1 MSVNV
6 SIALLKVVS
15 MEEEHHAIKLQF
27 KITLEWRDNR
37 VTFSNLK
44 KKTSLNALVKKDYDK
59 LWLPLVTYVN
69 TDDKETTRLGEY
81 GNGEWNTFITV
92 KREGSLTR
100 SGLQELEETEIFK
113 GEENRLRMQQTYTHE
128 FQCVYMLSMYPFDT
142 QVDKN

>member
-37 VTFSNLK
+37 VTFNNLK

-69 TDDKETTRLGEY
+69 TDDKETTRLPVPHVL
-81 GNGEWNTFITV
+81 IVVAAPVSTV
-92 KREGSLTR
+92 GVMVVVTVSL
-100 SGLQELEETEIFK
+100 
-113 GEENRLRMQQTYTHE
+113 
-128 FQCVYMLSMYPFDT
+128 
-142 QVDKN
+142 